1 MSSEHIVSVR
11 TYLVIFALLMVLTG
25 VTTAVAFVDLG
36 VMNVVI
42 MLVIAFTKATVVI
55 LYFMHV
61 RYAPRVTWA
70 FAGAA
75 FVWLGIMLVL
85 TLSDYMTRNHP
96 RDMNYKG
103 EPRYLISQKAQ

>member
-11 TYLVIFALLMVLTG
+11 TYLVIFALLMILTG

-42 MLVIAFTKATVVI
+42 MLLIAFTKATVVI

-61 RYAPRVTWA
+61 RFSSPLTKC
-70 FAGAA
+70 FAAA
-75 FVWLGIMLVL
+75 GFAWLSILIGL
-85 TLSDYMTRNHP
+85 TLSDVLTRSILP
-96 RDMNYKG
+96 
-103 EPRYLISQKAQ
+103 